1 MSTKKD
7 DLQEQEF
14 VKGYV
19 KGHQDSM
26 KLWTI
31 LHPDQEYPDPD
42 IDIETIKKKQQYS
55 QEEVMERF
63 SKLSQSAQL
72 LVIIQMMIFEEEK
85 ATNTDLA
92 PYLYDVLAENPEW
105 KNYTLEDLED
115 PRTDKDGK
123 QIDSI
128 LDFLLKQLKQ
138 RAKADK
144 NATTG
149 LDKTKLSTSF
159 QLGTPQYYIS
169 PNTKLSN
176 SLQNNQLFT
185 SDKDDPIGIPV
196 MNIGK
201 PNETII
207 TVSATLENLKNFPII
222 GKPFT
227 EFDRAVHDAVASMY
241 EDRIKNGA
249 EPVFTADMIYRT
261 MTHKTASERVSPQQ
275 RASVTKS
282 INKMRKNIYI
292 IADCTEEFRKK
303 DIVVNADGRTDA
315 ERYHYVLDDWLLS
328 ARHIENMAAGG
339 KIVDGYIFNEPL
351 LLNYAKLTKQL
362 ITVDGKVLRIQELN
376 DKGKPTENAISD
388 TDNRIAVKSYLIRRT
403 EIMRYDEK
411 NAIDALRKY
420 NNKRA
425 KNKDLPEKKL
435 SEFRKQ
441 TRIITFED
449 MFTDTGIE
457 SSNRKTETRQYVYQV
472 LDYWKAINNIKSY
485 KLRKKGKSI
494 DAILIDV

>member
-19 KGHQDSM
+19 KGHQDSI
-26 KLWTI
+26 KLWTL
-31 LHPDQEYPDPD
+31 LHPDQEYPNQD

-55 QEEVMERF
+55 HEEVMERF
-63 SKLSQSAQL
+63 SKLSQAAQFL
-72 LVIIQMMIFEEEK
+72 IYIQMMIFEEEK

-105 KNYTLEDLED
+105 KNYTLEDLEE
-115 PRTDKDGK
+115 PHTDKDGK
-123 QIDSI
+123 QIDSM

-144 NATTG
+144 KTTPS

-159 QLGTPQYYIS
+159 QLGTPQYYTS

-176 SLQNNQLFT
+176 LLKDNRIFT
-185 SDKDDPIGIPV
+185 SNKDEPIGIPV
-196 MNIGK
+196 INIGK

-207 TVSATLENLKNFPII
+207 PVSVTLENLKNFPII

-292 IADCTEEFRKK
+292 IADCTEELKK
-303 DIVVNADGRTDA
+303 RGIVKNPNGKTDT
-315 ERYHYVLDDWLLS
+315 ERYHCVLDDWLLT
-328 ARHIENMAAGG
+328 ARHIESMEVGG
-339 KIVDGYIFNEPL
+339 RIVDGYKFSEPL

-376 DKGKPTENAISD
+376 DKGKLTENAISD
-388 TDNRIAVKSYLIRRT
+388 TDNRIAVKSYLIRRI

-420 NNKRA
+420 SNKRT
-425 KNKDLPEKKL
+425 KDKSLPDKKL

-472 LDYWKAINNIKSY
+472 LDYWKAINHIKSY
-485 KLRKKGKSI
+485 KLRKKGKSV
-494 DAILIDV
+494 DAILIDI

>member
-1 MSTKKD
+1 MD
-7 DLQEQEF
+7 
-14 VKGYV
+14 
-19 KGHQDSM
+19 H
-26 KLWTI
+26 
-31 LHPDQEYPDPD
+31 LHPDQEYPEPEPD
-42 IDIETIKKKQQYS
+42 IDIETIKKKLQYS

-72 LVIIQMMIFEEEK
+72 LVIIQMMIFEEGK
-85 ATNTDLA
+85 ATNTDLT
-92 PYLYDVLAENPEW
+92 PYLYDLLVENPEW
-105 KNYTLEDLED
+105 KNYLLEEQQ
-115 PRTDKDGK
+115 TGKDGK
-123 QIDSI
+123 QIDSM
-128 LDFLLKQLKQ
+128 LECLLEQIKQ

-149 LDKTKLSTSF
+149 LDKTELSTSF

-292 IADCTEEFRKK
+292 TADCTEEFRKK
-303 DIVVNADGRTDA
+303 GIVANPEGQTDA
-315 ERYHYVLDDWLLS
+315 ERYYYVLDDWLLS
-328 ARHIENMAAGG
+328 ARHIKNMAVGG
-339 KIVDGYIFNEPL
+339 KIVDGYRFSEPL

-485 KLRKKGKSI
+485 KLRKKGKSV
-494 DAILIDV
+494 DAILIDI

>member
-7 DLQEQEF
+7 DLQEQSGYE
-14 VKGYV
+14 KGYQDAMKLCKLLYPDQNLDIETV
-19 KGHQDSM
+19 KKKHQDS
-26 KLWTI
+26 
-31 LHPDQEYPDPD
+31 HEDF
-42 IDIETIKKKQQYS
+42 
-55 QEEVMERF
+55 MEKI
-63 SKLSQSAQL
+63 SKLSQAAQL
-72 LVIIQMMIFEEEK
+72 LIYIQVMTIEEGN
-85 ATNTDLA
+85 ATNTDLT
-92 PYLYDVLAENPEW
+92 PYLYDVLVENPEW
-105 KNYTLEDLED
+105 KNYTLENLEE

-123 QIDSI
+123 QIDSV
-128 LDFLLKQLKQ
+128 LDFLLKQIKQ

-144 NATTG
+144 NTTTG
-149 LDKTKLSTSF
+149 LDKTELSTSF

-249 EPVFTADMIYRT
+249 EPIFTADMIYRT

-292 IADCTEEFRKK
+292 TADCTEEFRKK
-303 DIVVNADGRTDA
+303 GIVANPEGQTDA
-315 ERYHYVLDDWLLS
+315 ERYYYVLDDWLLS
-328 ARHIENMAAGG
+328 ARHIKNMAVGG
-339 KIVDGYIFNEPL
+339 KIVDGYRFSEPL

-485 KLRKKGKSI
+485 KLRKKGKSV
-494 DAILIDV
+494 DAILIDI